1 MIKCNDVKVCAVI
14 SRAASEKTGKDGSKF
29 LSFSVKPTITSYNGE
44 SKELDIN
51 VTFNGDRGRMAEL
64 TVGKRV
70 QVAGTLSVNKRNG
83 EVKFYLRAESVE
95 VVSAEDADSIEGEMT
110 FTGKIG
116 KKGIEEKT
124 DKNGNIYKTF
134 SGFSS
139 DKSGDQMEFI
149 WVRFLYF
156 RPKEG
161 EDFLQASATIE
172 VTGDLKL
179 SVYNGAVT
187 FECMVTETK
196 PWSSKK

>member
-29 LSFSVKPTITSYNGE
+29 LSFSVKPTITAYNGE

-116 KKGIEEKT
+116 KKGTRPSADSRPIKVVT
-124 DKNGNIYKTF
+124 RWSL
-134 SGFSS
+134 SGCVSS
-139 DKSGDQMEFI
+139 IS
-149 WVRFLYF
+149 VPRRARTSF
-156 RPKEG
+156 RHQQP
-161 EDFLQASATIE
+161 SR
-172 VTGDLKL
+172 
-179 SVYNGAVT
+179 
-187 FECMVTETK
+187 
-196 PWSSKK
+196 

>member
-14 SRAASEKTGKDGSKF
+14 SRAASEKTGKDGTKF
-29 LSFSVKPTITSYNGE
+29 LSFSVKPTITAYNGE
-44 SKELDIN
+44 SKEIDIN
-51 VTFNGDRGRMAEL
+51 VTFNGDRGRMSEF

-70 QVAGTLSVNKRNG
+70 QVTGTLSVNKRNG

-95 VVSAEDADSIEGEMT
+95 VVSAEDTDSIEGEMT

-124 DKNGNIYKTF
+124 DKNGNLYKTF

>member
-14 SRAASEKTGKDGSKF
+14 SRAASEKTGKDGTKF
-29 LSFSVKPTITSYNGE
+29 LSFSVKPTITAYNGE

-139 DKSGDQMEFI
+139 DKSGDQMEFT

-161 EDFLQASATIE
+161 EDFLLASSTIE
-172 VTGDLKL
+172 VKGDLKL

>member
-1 MIKCNDVKVCAVI
+1 M
-14 SRAASEKTGKDGSKF
+14 SK
-29 LSFSVKPTITSYNGE
+29 
-44 SKELDIN
+44 
-51 VTFNGDRGRMAEL
+51 L

-70 QVAGTLSVNKRNG
+70 QVTGTLSVNKRNG

-95 VVSAEDADSIEGEMT
+95 VVSAEDTDSIEGEMT

-124 DKNGNIYKTF
+124 DKNGNLYKTF

-139 DKSGDQMEFI
+139 DKSGDQMEFT

-172 VTGDLKL
+172 VKGDLKL
-179 SVYNGAVT
+179 SVYNGAVA